1 MTTVI
6 LGASAKPERFSHQA
20 QQLLMELGHE
30 VIPVAPSVDASLGV
44 PALASLTEIDTNP
57 TAVDTVTLYINPQR
71 LAPLLANLLELAP
84 RRVIFNP
91 GTESPQARDT
101 LQQAGIETVEDCTLV
116 MLRSGNY

>member
-20 QQLLMELGHE
+20 QQLLMEHGHE
-30 VIPVAPSVDASLGV
+30 VIPISPSGAIICGV
-44 PALASLTEIDTNP
+44 SVLNSIPEIDLKQT
-57 TAVDTVTLYINPQR
+57 TVDTVTLYLNPQR
-71 LAPLLANLLELAP
+71 LLPLLLDILELAP

-101 LQQAGIETVEDCTLV
+101 LQEAGIETVEDCTLV
-116 MLRSGNY
+116 MLLSGNY